1 MVESYVGQSVF
12 RPEDPEL
19 LRGERPFVADLSNE
33 FLRDEF
39 GESTI
44 AEVVFVRSPF
54 AHARIGAVFVA
65 EAKRAPGVLAVVSSA
80 DHDVVPAGSVI
91 PEFYDA
97 RYAMPILAEGTV
109 RYVGEP
115 VVAVVAET
123 VAQAVDA
130 SELVE
135 VEWEPL
141 EAVIDVNDAL
151 ADTTVLFDATNRAR
165 SRGVDGGG
173 QPTNLV
179 LAGGAEHEPSEFMD
193 EIDLTRRF
201 WNPRQ
206 LPTPI
211 EPHAQLTTWDAAGH
225 LHVWAATQRPH
236 GFRDQLADVYQL
248 DPSTIHVTAPAVG
261 GGFGGKVSR
270 TPDEH
275 VLPLLSSI
283 VGRPVRWVQT
293 RSEYFQGATQG
304 RGEQM
309 DFQLA
314 GSADGRISA
323 IRCDVLKD
331 CGAYPGVGGGLPSR
345 FNAIGASGPYDI
357 AHVEFAST
365 SVVTNAPQVS
375 AFRGAGRAAYLAA
388 LERLIDI
395 YAAEIDMDPAE
406 VRRRNLVRPE
416 QMPFTSA
423 TGAVY
428 DEADYPGDL
437 DRALA
442 AVGYDKLRVEQGAL
456 RQAGSVTQV
465 GIGIATY
472 HLQTVGAGGSEEA
485 RDEIT
490 ASGGAV
496 VYTGTTS
503 QGHGHDATWAQI
515 AADELGMSIVDI
527 VVLEGSTD
535 HTATGVGAVGSRSLQ
550 TAGIAIKKASGTLVE
565 RAKFAAAALLEA
577 SAADIECTIADS
589 GGAPQA
595 RFHVAGVP
603 SVYVGW
609 SDVAAHASAL
619 GQEDELVCG
628 ETHNLGENTTYP
640 SGTHI
645 AVVDVDT
652 ETGSVALRRFV
663 GVDDVGVRV
672 NPMIVEGQ
680 LHGGIAS
687 GISQVLGEEMR
698 YDDDGNPL
706 TTNFADYPIVAAAQ
720 MPFFELAASETPSSF
735 NDLAAKGVGES
746 GIIGATPALHNAIVD
761 AVRHLG
767 VEHIELPCT
776 PQRVWQAITSQQS
789 V

>member
-1 MVESYVGQSVF
+1 MVSSYVGQSVLC
-12 RPEDPEL
+12 PEDPGL
-19 LRGERPFVADLSNE
+19 LRGERAFTADFDHEL
-33 FLRDEF
+33 LRDAD
-39 GESTI
+39 GESTVT
-44 AEVVFVRSPF
+44 EVVFVRSPF
-54 AHARIGAVFVA
+54 AHARIRSVSVA
-65 EAKRAPGVLAVVSSA
+65 EAERSPGVLAVVTAA
-80 DHDVVPAGSVI
+80 DHSVVPAGSVL
-91 PEFYDA
+91 PDFYDA

-123 VAQAVDA
+123 VAQAIDA
-130 SELVE
+130 SEMVE

-141 EAVIDVNDAL
+141 EVVIDVNDAL
-151 ADTTVLFDATNRAR
+151 TDTTVLFDATNRAR
-165 SRGVDGGG
+165 SRGLDGGF
-173 QPTNLV
+173 QPTNVV
-179 LAGGAEHEPSEFMD
+179 LAGGDEHEPSRFMA
-193 EIDLTRRF
+193 EVDLKRRF

-211 EPHAQLTTWDAAGH
+211 EPYAQVTTWDAAGH

-248 DPSTIHVTAPAVG
+248 DPAMVHVTAPAVG

-270 TPDEH
+270 SPDEH
-275 VLPLLSSI
+275 ALPLLARI
-283 VGRPVRWVQT
+283 VNRPVRWVQT
-293 RSEYFQGATQG
+293 RGEYFQGATQG
-304 RGEQM
+304 RGEQL

-314 GSADGRISA
+314 GSTDGRISA

-331 CGAYPGVGGGLPSR
+331 CGAYPGVGGTLPSR
-345 FNAIGASGPYDI
+345 FNAPGAGGPYDI
-357 AHVEFAST
+357 AHIEFASIA
-365 SVVTNAPQVS
+365 VVTNAPQIS

-423 TGAVY
+423 TGVVY

-437 DRALA
+437 ERALD
-442 AVGYDKLRVEQGAL
+442 AVGYDQLRVEQAAL
-456 RQAGSVTQV
+456 REAGRVTQI

-472 HLQTVGAGGSEEA
+472 HHQTVGAGGSEEA
-485 RDEIT
+485 RVEIT
-490 ASGGAV
+490 ANGGAV

-515 AADELGMSIVDI
+515 AADELGMPIDRI
-527 VVLEGSTD
+527 DVLEGSTD

-550 TAGIAIKKASGTLVE
+550 TAGLAIRTASRTLLE
-565 RAKFAAAALLEA
+565 RARSAAAGLLEA
-577 SAADIECTIADS
+577 AVEDIELRIVEVDA
-589 GGAPQA
+589 APHA
-595 RFHVAGVP
+595 AFHVAGVP
-603 SVYVGW
+603 SVSVGW
-609 SDVAAHASAL
+609 SEIAEHVSRSERPD
-619 GQEDELVCG
+619 DLVCG
-628 ETHNLGENTTYP
+628 ETHNVGEHTTFP
-640 SGTHI
+640 SGTHV
-645 AVVDVDT
+645 AVVEVDT
-652 ETGSVALRRFV
+652 QTGHVSLLRFV

-706 TTNFADYPIVAAAQ
+706 TTNFADYPLLAAAQ
-720 MPFFELAASETPSSF
+720 VPLFELAVSETRSSF
-735 NDLAAKGVGES
+735 NDLAVKGVGES

-767 VEHIELPCT
+767 VGHIELPCT
-776 PQRVWQAITSQQS
+776 PQRVWEAIQGAG
-789 V
+789 